1 MRKNLNGIK
10 FSIYINIFSGVFL
23 LFCLSSCQTK
33 EETKLSIAQ
42 IQEKMKL
49 FWSKYTVS
57 MQNNSSNFYARNNRN
72 QRVVINSVHKWTLS
86 NNTENTNNYYPA
98 QKIGHWLVVENLT
111 ADNFPTLYYDFHNT
125 KTPDYY
131 FWYPIDFG
139 AYILE
144 HDTSANYLF
153 DIDTIL
159 NAYTFGLENTKHT
172 KFNYGKLE
180 ALKTMAL
187 TSVKNR
193 KNEPFTIHSLK
204 SASFVKDLKYI
215 IDNSGCSTIQEINQ
229 LCQILQVQYNF
240 STMNP
245 SARQYILSLD
255 SLSNGQN
262 FIRLWRDEE
271 YKFETYEFLDN
282 ASFNK
287 LELAFADYTTD
298 NLSELKA
305 YIQKTKPQLMYL
317 KRNYRSAFNNEP
329 YYYFIFYYI
338 DFTPF
343 MPPRLR
349 DIEVVFP
356 RRFGL
361 S

>member
-1 MRKNLNGIK
+1 MKSLQFNS
-10 FSIYINIFSGVFL
+10 FFL
-23 LFCLSSCQTK
+23 LFLSCSLCFACQNK
-33 EETKLSIAQ
+33 EFAQLDVAQ
-42 IQEKMKL
+42 IQQNMRL
-49 FWSKYTVS
+49 FWSEYTIR
-57 MQNNSSNFYARNNRN
+57 MQNNTSNFYARNDRN
-72 QRVVINSVHKWTLS
+72 QRIVINRVNNWTL
-86 NNTENTNNYYPA
+86 NNNIQITNNYYHTK
-98 QKIGHWLVVENLT
+98 KIGHWLIGEKLT
-111 ADNFPTLYYDFHNT
+111 ADNFPALYYDFYNI

-159 NAYTFGLENTKHT
+159 NAYTFSLENTKHT
-172 KFNYGKLE
+172 KFNYGKIE
-180 ALKTMAL
+180 ALKNIAF

-204 SASFVKDLKYI
+204 SASFFKDFKDI
-215 IDNSGCSTIQEINQ
+215 IDNSGCSAIQEINQ
-229 LCQILQVQYNF
+229 LCQILQVQGYF

-245 SARQYILSLD
+245 SARKYILSLD
-255 SLSNGQN
+255 TLSNGQK
-262 FIRLWRDEE
+262 FIQLWRDEE

-282 ASFNK
+282 ANFDK
-287 LELAFADYTTD
+287 LELIFGDYTTD

-305 YIQKTKPQLMYL
+305 HIQKTKPQLMYL
-317 KRNYRSAFNNEP
+317 KRSYRTSFSNEP

-338 DFTPF
+338 DFMPF

-349 DIEVVFP
+349 DMQVVFP